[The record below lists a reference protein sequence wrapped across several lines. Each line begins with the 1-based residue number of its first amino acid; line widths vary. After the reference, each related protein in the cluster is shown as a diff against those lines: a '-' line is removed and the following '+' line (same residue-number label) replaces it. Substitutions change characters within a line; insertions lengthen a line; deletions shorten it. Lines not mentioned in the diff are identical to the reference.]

1 MKQETEKSL
10 VWPESLEFDR
20 YCGERRS
27 SGIRKGLGCQA
38 EVLEF
43 YSEANR
49 SHGGFQA
56 EHKHDT

>member
-20 YCGERRS
+20 YCGER
-27 SGIRKGLGCQA
+27 RKGLGCQA